1 MKNKKIIIDFP
12 LHFNGIDVRK
22 IGNSIEIDVRGDII
36 RMDVEDLLVLGTY
49 INMLKFN
56 KVI

>member
-1 MKNKKIIIDFP
+1 MFP

-22 IGNSIEIDVRGDII
+22 IGNSIEIDVCGDII